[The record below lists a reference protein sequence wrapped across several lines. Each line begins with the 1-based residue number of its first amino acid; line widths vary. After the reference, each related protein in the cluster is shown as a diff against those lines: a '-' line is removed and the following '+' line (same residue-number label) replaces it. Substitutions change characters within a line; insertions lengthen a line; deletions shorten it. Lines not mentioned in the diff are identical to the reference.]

1 MSNQIQANASKKV
14 FKILNKEFIHQFVFV
29 FWRIAEKQNKTK
41 SCTGKKNTGL
51 YIMDFIREVIIT
63 LHKEKLK

>member
-29 FWRIAEKQNKTK
+29 FWRIAEKQNKILYW
-41 SCTGKKNTGL
+41 KKNTGL
-51 YIMDFIREVIIT
+51 YIMDFIREIIIT